1 MVRIWPIL
9 RLGIHSGRA
18 ASRGAGG
25 LLFVV
30 REVTVNEF
38 QMMGTGFF
46 FQTENDVPHPHEL
59 EAFGLANLKPPPISS
74 SL

>member
-1 MVRIWPIL
+1 MV
-9 RLGIHSGRA
+9 
-18 ASRGAGG
+18 ASTIGAGNLYG
-25 LLFVV
+25 ENVASNRVCCLLFVV
-30 REVTVNEF
+30 CEVTVNEF